1 MRGDRRHGRSGGPC
15 NIVGFIPLMIMC
27 AMAESEVEW
36 VDGALCP
43 LATPRFIADEM
54 LQGAGQWL
62 RVAGYDT
69 ALPVNGTRDR
79 HILEKAVNEDRW
91 LVTRDRE
98 LARHRLAPHYVILV
112 SGNSLEANL
121 RDLTRLINLDWFL
134 APFSR
139 CKRCNSPL
147 GNGNPPDAAAAP
159 PDASDVSHCPHCRQV
174 YWLGSHVRRM
184 RAQLERFN
192 CWRW

>member
-1 MRGDRRHGRSGGPC
+1 MTMSELQWWSGA
-15 NIVGFIPLMIMC
+15 F
-27 AMAESEVEW
+27 
-36 VDGALCP
+36 CP
-43 LATPRFIADEM
+43 LGVPRFIADEM

-79 HILEKAVNEDRW
+79 HLLEKAVSEDRW

-112 SGNSLEANL
+112 TGNSLEANL
-121 RDLTRLINLDWFL
+121 RDLTRLINLDWFR

-147 GNGNPPDAAAAP
+147 GNGSPADARAP
-159 PDASDVSHCPHCRQV
+159 PADAREVSHCPHCRQV

-184 RAQLERFN
+184 RAQLARFDR
-192 CWRW
+192 WRW